1 MSKYLLAF
9 FRYVRKVSMWHNMSH
24 DKEILVLT
32 SPSTIFSVADLPKI
46 NAYLSGYTNTP
57 FKLKKSGQID
67 VLPYTVS
74 VGGTDTVPSTG
85 LSGGSKR
92 VSKVKRGGARKQ
104 KHSTRALKKSR
115 KSRKNSK
122 ASKTRRNRRNRKTRK

>member
-1 MSKYLLAF
+1 
-9 FRYVRKVSMWHNMSH
+9 MWHNMSH

-74 VGGTDTVPSTG
+74 VGGTDTVPSTASIDSTASTA